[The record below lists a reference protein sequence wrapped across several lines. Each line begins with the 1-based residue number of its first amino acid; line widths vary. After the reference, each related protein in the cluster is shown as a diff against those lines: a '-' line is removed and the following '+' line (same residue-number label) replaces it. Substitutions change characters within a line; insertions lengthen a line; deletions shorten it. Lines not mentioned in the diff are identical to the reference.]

1 MIATSVALG
10 RAVIENEAH
19 VHHNNPT
26 LVGVSVFV
34 GLTVALLATLQFNRD
49 RGTPVGWQ

>member
-1 MIATSVALG
+1 MIANSVVLSRVLA
-10 RAVIENEAH
+10 ENEAH
-19 VHHNNPT
+19 VHHNNPA

-49 RGTPVGWQ
+49 R